1 MKEDIKTR
9 FFDSL
14 YRKKNTIVLCITV
27 GSVLRGIFSQTLCRF
42 KARCEAPST
51 ENATTLRLHPTWDNL
66 NSCKFPSWRVGP
78 PRNTA
83 VWTVAE
89 QEGESADRK

>member
-51 ENATTLRLHPTWDNL
+51 ENATTLRLHPT
-66 NSCKFPSWRVGP
+66 
-78 PRNTA
+78 
-83 VWTVAE
+83 
-89 QEGESADRK
+89 